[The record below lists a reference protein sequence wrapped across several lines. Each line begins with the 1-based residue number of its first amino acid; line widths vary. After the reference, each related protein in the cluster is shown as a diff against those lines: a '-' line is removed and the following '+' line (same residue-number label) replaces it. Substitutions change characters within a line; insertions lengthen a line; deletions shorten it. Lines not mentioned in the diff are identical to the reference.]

1 MEYIKSVHSLLFPS
15 KNWCFF
21 CKDTNYYVSNYICD
35 DCKDN
40 LEILNRKIEMDSV
53 DIDKAFYILG
63 FNRFIKEM
71 IYDFK
76 FNGKSYLYKPLAG
89 IMIDFIIAFNLSQG
103 VDCIYFIPSH
113 RRKEAIR
120 GYNQSELLAKYISEK
135 LDIELSKNNLVK
147 YRHTKEQNK
156 LNKTGRIDNLKNAFR
171 IKRPTEVKGKS
182 ILLIDDIVTTGST
195 FIECAKVLK
204 ESGARDITT
213 LALTSSKKY

>member
-1 MEYIKSVHSLLFPS
+1 MEYIKSIHSLLFWS

-21 CKDTNYYVSNYICD
+21 CKEGNNFIDNYICH

-40 LEILNRKIEMDSV
+40 LDILNREIDLDSK
-53 DIDKAFYILG
+53 DIDSAFYILG

-76 FNGKSYLYKPLAG
+76 FNGKSYLYKPLAS
-89 IMIDFIIAFNLSQG
+89 IMIDSIIDLNLNQQ
-103 VDCIYFIPSH
+103 VDYIYFIPSH

-120 GYNQSELLAKYISEK
+120 GYNQSELLASYISKK
-135 LDIELSKNNLVK
+135 LDIELSTNNLIK

-156 LNKTGRIDNLKNAFR
+156 LNKSGRINNLKDSFK
-171 IKRPTEVKGKS
+171 IKRPEDIKGKS

-204 ESGARDITT
+204 ESGAKEITA

>member
-15 KNWCFF
+15 KNWCYF
-21 CKDTNYYVSNYICD
+21 CKEENNCITNYICD
-35 DCKDN
+35 DCRNN
-40 LEILNRKIEMDSV
+40 LEILNREINLDSI
-53 DIDKAFYILG
+53 DIHKAFYILG

-76 FNGKSYLYKPLAG
+76 FNGKSYLYKPLG
-89 IMIDFIIAFNLSQG
+89 QIMLDFIIDFNLNKG
-103 VDCIYFIPSH
+103 IDHIYFIPSH
-113 RRKEAIR
+113 RRKESIR
-120 GYNQSELLAKYISEK
+120 GYNQSELLARYISEK
-135 LDIELSKNNLVK
+135 LNIELSTNNLIK

-156 LNKTGRIDNLKNAFR
+156 LNKSERVNNLKDSFKV
-171 IKRPTEVKGKS
+171 KRPEEIKGKS

-204 ESGARDITT
+204 ANGAREITA

>member
-1 MEYIKSVHSLLFPS
+1 MEYIKSIHSLLFPS

-21 CKDTNYYVSNYICD
+21 CKEGNNFITNYICD

-40 LEILNRKIEMDSV
+40 LDILNREIDLDSR
-53 DIDKAFYILG
+53 DIDRAFYILG

-76 FNGKSYLYKPLAG
+76 FNGKSYLYKPLAEIMVDSIKSLNLASG
-89 IMIDFIIAFNLSQG
+89 IDLI
-103 VDCIYFIPSH
+103 CFIPSH

-120 GYNQSELLAKYISEK
+120 GYNQSELLASYISKK
-135 LDIELSKNNLVK
+135 LDIELSTNNLIK

-156 LNKTGRIDNLKNAFR
+156 LNKSGRINNLKDSFKL
-171 IKRPTEVKGKS
+171 KRSEEIKGKS

-204 ESGARDITT
+204 ESGAKRITA